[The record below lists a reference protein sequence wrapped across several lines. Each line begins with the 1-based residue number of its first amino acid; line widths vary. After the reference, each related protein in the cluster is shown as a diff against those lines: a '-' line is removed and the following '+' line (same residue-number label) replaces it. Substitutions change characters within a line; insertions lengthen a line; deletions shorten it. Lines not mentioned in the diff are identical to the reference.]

1 MDDPND
7 KMIDRLLAD
16 VARADA
22 PSPSDALMARIMA
35 DAAGAPNPVAAVD
48 PIPAK
53 GLRGVWEAIG
63 GWPAMGGLVAAGVAG
78 LWIGVSPGAGAGD
91 LMAGVFGDD
100 VTVDL
105 LAGADALGWEV
116 EG

>member
-1 MDDPND
+1 MDDPDD

-16 VARADA
+16 VSTTDA
-22 PSPSDALMARIMA
+22 PSPSDALMARIVA
-35 DAAGAPNPVAAVD
+35 DAAGMVAPVAVAEPVA
-48 PIPAK
+48 AK
-53 GLRGVWEAIG
+53 GLRGLWEAVG

-78 LWIGVSPGAGAGD
+78 LWIGVSPSAGAAD

-105 LAGADALGWEV
+105 LAGADALGWEI